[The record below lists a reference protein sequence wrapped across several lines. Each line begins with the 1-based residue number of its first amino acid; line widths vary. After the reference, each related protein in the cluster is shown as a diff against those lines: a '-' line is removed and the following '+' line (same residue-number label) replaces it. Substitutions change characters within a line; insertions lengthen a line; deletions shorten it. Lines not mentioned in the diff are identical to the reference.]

1 MQEMGISFLFTG
13 TENDDLTVLHA
24 IMSFDS
30 MDVIKKF
37 GLMRVLTET
46 RREVGAVI
54 ESGDIIFVSDDN
66 FTNYPAAFIKN

>member
-13 TENDDLTVLHA
+13 TENDDPTMLHA

-37 GLMRVLTET
+37 GLT
-46 RREVGAVI
+46 RILQKLNVKLEQ
-54 ESGDIIFVSDDN
+54 
-66 FTNYPAAFIKN
+66 